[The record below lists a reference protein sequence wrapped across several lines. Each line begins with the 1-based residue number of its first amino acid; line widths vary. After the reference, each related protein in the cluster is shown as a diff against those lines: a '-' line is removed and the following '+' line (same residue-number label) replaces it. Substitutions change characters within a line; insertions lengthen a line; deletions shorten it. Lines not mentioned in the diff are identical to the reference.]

1 MRHSISA
8 RVLGGFFI
16 TIALAVAVALIS
28 VAYNMDAGR
37 GLARVAERD
46 REISA
51 NLHDLEVAVEQQS
64 GAVQSY
70 LLSDEDERDLSALN
84 AARARFAAALAALD
98 SRLPEEQRGE
108 AWATIIEQAQLLD
121 GIADEE
127 IALSR
132 QGWGKS
138 AIFLWRTEGI
148 DTRNALLAAV
158 QEQLRIHNDAIDG
171 EIESSR
177 DQLRFSFGASLALVL
192 LAAVIALMIGFS
204 VSRAVRI
211 PVRNLIRVAGAVRA
225 GDYSVRAPVQGDD
238 ELSVLSGAINT
249 MVDSLQASRTRLEQ
263 ALAEAE
269 RSEERYRL
277 LSENAT
283 DLIFTLDRQNRFT
296 FINPAVKRM
305 LGYDAEELVGTPAVN
320 LITVQTREVIIAE
333 GGWVARPPYT
343 FTGDIELVAKD
354 GRIVPVEV
362 NSSVMRLG
370 GVSVGIQSIA
380 RDMTE
385 RYRMENELRRLH
397 TQDRRRVDQL
407 TTLNEMGRRIAEL
420 QPVNEMLP
428 HLVQMLGNA
437 FGYHYVRILLVD
449 EIGDLETAAAWGPSV
464 GDEAEGGGS
473 PLALRALRGD
483 AGFVAGSGRPE
494 DDASTRYT
502 EVAVPISTKSGV
514 LGVLDIRGA
523 AESGLD
529 ESDIFTLQ
537 TIADQV
543 AVAIEN
549 ARLFEAG
556 QQLAVSEER
565 NRLARELHDSVTQEL
580 FSMTMIAG
588 ALPALIEKKPESAS
602 ERVQRLNELA
612 RGALAEMRAL
622 LFALR
627 PAALAEEGLP
637 AAIAKHAAAVESRE
651 GISVHHHIDGEG
663 RLPQPCEEA
672 LYRVFQEALNNVIK
686 HAHAS
691 NVWVNLTIGSNET
704 TLIVRDDG
712 IGLDPAATGAPFQ
725 TMGLSSMRERVQALG
740 GTFTI
745 ESSDDAGTA
754 VIVTIP
760 VGVDE
765 PAGVHASPP
774 QFDPA

>member
-1 MRHSISA
+1 MTPVRRLFRRMNPRRMRHSISA

-437 FGYHYVRILLVD
+437 FGYHYV
-449 EIGDLETAAAWGPSV
+449 
-464 GDEAEGGGS
+464 
-473 PLALRALRGD
+473 
-483 AGFVAGSGRPE
+483 
-494 DDASTRYT
+494 
-502 EVAVPISTKSGV
+502 
-514 LGVLDIRGA
+514 
-523 AESGLD
+523 
-529 ESDIFTLQ
+529 
-537 TIADQV
+537 
-543 AVAIEN
+543 
-549 ARLFEAG
+549 
-556 QQLAVSEER
+556 
-565 NRLARELHDSVTQEL
+565 
-580 FSMTMIAG
+580 
-588 ALPALIEKKPESAS
+588 
-602 ERVQRLNELA
+602 
-612 RGALAEMRAL
+612 
-622 LFALR
+622 
-627 PAALAEEGLP
+627 
-637 AAIAKHAAAVESRE
+637 
-651 GISVHHHIDGEG
+651 
-663 RLPQPCEEA
+663 
-672 LYRVFQEALNNVIK
+672 
-686 HAHAS
+686 
-691 NVWVNLTIGSNET
+691 
-704 TLIVRDDG
+704 
-712 IGLDPAATGAPFQ
+712 
-725 TMGLSSMRERVQALG
+725 
-740 GTFTI
+740 
-745 ESSDDAGTA
+745 
-754 VIVTIP
+754 
-760 VGVDE
+760 
-765 PAGVHASPP
+765 
-774 QFDPA
+774 